1 MSEELPFPES
11 MRDDIAQCVIS
22 YDRSVYRA
30 FRKTYMEMVDDVE
43 DFDDFEQH
51 NQYLFKLVCPNIAVS
66 SVLRVLMFLVYS
78 PNLSVHELYST
89 LTFLAPRVKLNKF
102 LFKVLSVVQDI
113 LEMDE
118 HLLSE
123 FVRKVNGG
131 NSHWIHFAVIGRLI
145 ERVNPNLAS
154 VTVRVFIDAALRFSD
169 VHLKQMKPFLAGI
182 QTPLYMAY
190 VKPFMDKQLLRSAE
204 KFVFKVGH
212 FLRPLEFS
220 IWKSVPHST
229 PDFVDSLSDLC
240 QSTDER
246 VAAKAGELV
255 SKMATWVSAYAFPM
269 NAKSAI
275 YYFNSVSVA
284 QSSVAVALDLF
295 NQHGTTKDLK
305 TALASFFSR
314 VIHEN
319 PSLLDVNHVLSQYLL
334 PNKLYAAIYLILDTP
349 GLNKDLVLSFA
360 KEDMSVMSLVIV
372 AQLGTVQLRES
383 NISLFGTAQNWL
395 LMTKEESVAYG
406 ELLYRLRHQLPFY
419 VGKTMCSSLFY
430 LKEKQHM
437 LHALETSLCD
447 CNEEFLDGFFSAFSR
462 RQPAEFNLIVPLLSK
477 FHHKFSLSGKAWCVA
492 LGVSIDDDSPEIVRS
507 LLSMRRGDWK
517 KGVDNGLYQLAGR
530 PACHKEI
537 CDFVCLHI
545 DDPDYQGLI
554 AAIVKYFDVQTDR
567 KLFESVFCSETPSL
581 ELMKACLL
589 ARESYKEVPT
599 SVAQLLIHRANIESC
614 SRKFLFSYIPKS
626 SFSSFDFLLFLP
638 FFRFLLSVDEW
649 DEICEAVATR
659 VRQFDSIDYDR
670 GPIIDCLDNFDQ
682 ADDALVHL
690 YLADNIHQ
698 ASDMSIARRVVH
710 RPKFADGL
718 LAGMQKAPGMFDNTM
733 IPSAFTTRNIYMQSL
748 PAFSSY
754 LRNICSFEIPVEKL
768 ALTIWETIQNFY
780 QKTEENDKILECL
793 MKLSQEKPKI
803 LLSVLQYIDFDGKN
817 VFAEQIFAF
826 LTGLKGSQYD
836 AQPFNRAVSKLFPE
850 FADQL
855 INMYF
860 AHLSTLPHDSEA
872 SLYMAFKTSRQST
885 RKLFELVKQQC
896 GPRISDQVIKI
907 LLGCMTALSERDRKC
922 ESLANKL
929 VSNCDSA
936 SGEELALLFHF
947 STIASKM
954 EMLSQWLISDT
965 NKAKA
970 LVVLRYMF
978 NIPSETK
985 HLEMVLSK
993 LIDLACDN
1001 NAKIVEAATKALRAA
1016 ASSLEKDVLVEIIP
1030 YIISTI
1036 KSETTTDA
1044 IEAAIQFLTE
1054 VERKF
1059 PLVLIFQIHLLF
1071 SALHTVGVQCQ
1082 KLDEF
1087 LELIEGDLRKS
1098 QMPSLLEEIV
1108 ANIRTRKTVM
1118 EILRVI
1124 DVNIDQVEGNEM
1136 LSQICFSMIE
1146 NHLTIT
1152 DSATKAMA
1160 FKILASLSLPESLSD
1175 KVLNY
1180 WYGISEDSDRNLLY
1194 EHFSK
1199 FVNRLSL
1206 EKRLYFFE
1214 QFSARAEQSLKEFQ
1228 TSGLSALFGILIGA
1242 TIDQNN
1248 TFSQA
1253 IQKLQ
1258 TTKTTLFRDALMGSL
1273 VAFLQNRKDQLL
1285 DYLIATAKCLLL
1297 KADECVAVS
1306 KRLLMDLIKILP
1318 NSQVSEFVSL
1328 FPMYMASPRLDVR
1341 EMCILCLISCLQ
1353 SISRSNVSTQLQDR
1367 LGLDVF
1373 TQVAAA
1379 SYVLTFDFFQN
1390 VASQAKRLNYLFRE
1404 GNCDTPVLS
1413 LEFVY
1418 ATRGFLESPS
1428 ENMNEIVGLALLSV
1442 IESWMK
1448 CKENSDLDAKTDALL
1463 EFWSDAAVSSCGN
1476 MFAKQMVFVFESCQ
1490 SRELANYIAHR
1501 VCQLTK
1507 RVPMSD
1513 DFCRSAIYA
1522 ILTGMKYLH
1531 SLVEAFRK
1539 WKLRIVGQFRAHILD
1554 FLFTLAHG
1562 SVPRVQKIN
1571 QHPPRVNTPVQEE
1584 IKEERSIANAPKN
1597 IDILQREAR
1606 NTFIELCVFL
1616 ADDIVKLYIEEM
1628 DVSPPDSVL
1637 LRVLAG
1643 LADQKP
1649 LFFLSAPDKAINRL
1663 LQLLF
1668 ADVPND
1674 SVRTVEQVLTAVIIN
1689 LDPPNIGIF
1698 LERLSPFFVKL
1709 KTQRILRMRLLLND
1723 GFVSSLITG
1732 IATAENCLE
1741 IGPSIAM
1748 FIRAIFCYI
1757 SEFVRVS
1764 LADATVT
1771 AFIGSITQR
1780 PSMDLVNIIAVIS
1793 LFAPFMHKLQES
1805 ALVSAITA
1813 GLCAPMTPAI
1823 YIEIQSAMEKALA
1836 LGVSSSMLI
1845 ALARMRIESAVC
1857 PEALEL
1863 VAFVLEFSKENIS
1876 ETVLLT
1882 TWHALSTHAKS
1893 PICAMRV
1900 AVMRIAA
1907 LIVAR
1912 LQGNAREDVL
1922 DEALPQDSND
1932 PVAVAGFL
1940 TALKDITLLR
1950 LDHLAT
1956 IERLLGSQ
1964 KDFINFLGAIPMLVK
1979 SQSRSLVVQCMNFL
1993 VQGIKASGYIVP
2005 RMSLDT
2011 LAKLRPE
2018 LQAMDIA
2025 DASIIVTAL
2034 YIWYTEL
2041 DSQMKELAKETL
2053 LKIIGPADEKN
2064 NFREKYFRSIDAS
2077 MRNAIERD
2085 IFDLQAKKK
2094 SDLLRVQSM
2103 MIPM

>member
-1 MSEELPFPES
+1 MSEELPFPEN
-11 MRDDIAQCVIS
+11 MRDEIAQCVIS
-22 YDRSVYRA
+22 YDRSVYTV
-30 FRKTYMEMVDDVE
+30 FRKTYLEMVDDVE
-43 DFDDFEQH
+43 DFADFEQH
-51 NQYLFKLVCPNIAVS
+51 NQYIFKLICPNIAVS
-66 SVLRVLMFLVYS
+66 SVLRALLFLVYS
-78 PNLSVHELYST
+78 PNLSVHELYDT
-89 LTFLAPRVKLNKF
+89 LTFLATRVKLNKF
-102 LFKVLSVVQDI
+102 LFKVLNAVQDI

-118 HLLSE
+118 HLLAE
-123 FVRKVNGG
+123 FVRKVNSG

-154 VTVRVFIDAALRFSD
+154 VTVRVFIDVALKFSA
-169 VHLKQMKPFLAGI
+169 VHLKHMKLFLAGI

-190 VKPFMDKQLLRSAE
+190 VKPFMDKQFLRSAE
-204 KFVFKVGH
+204 TFVFKVDH
-212 FLRPLEFS
+212 FLRPLDFS

-255 SKMATWVSAYAFPM
+255 SKMATWISPYAFPM
-269 NAKSAI
+269 NSKSAI
-275 YYFNSVSVA
+275 FYFNSVFIA
-284 QSSVAVALDLF
+284 QSSVTVALEMF
-295 NQHGTTKDLK
+295 NQHGTTKEVK
-305 TALASFFSR
+305 AALASFFSR

-319 PSLLDVNHVLSQYLL
+319 PNLLDANHILAEYLL
-334 PNKLYAAIYLILDTP
+334 PNKFYTAIYKILDTP
-349 GLNKDLVLSFA
+349 GINKDLIVSFA
-360 KEDMSVMSLVIV
+360 KEDMSVMSLGIV
-372 AQLGTVQLRES
+372 ARLGTVQLRES
-383 NISLFGTAQNWL
+383 NISSFGTAQNWL
-395 LMTKEESVAYG
+395 RMTKEEIVAYG
-406 ELLYRLRHQLPFY
+406 KLLYRLRHQLPFY
-419 VGKTMCSSLFY
+419 VGKTMCASLFY

-437 LHALETSLCD
+437 LHSLDVSLCD
-447 CNEEFLDGFFSAFSR
+447 CNEEFLDGFFSAFAG
-462 RQPAEFNLIVPLLSK
+462 RQPADFNLIVPLMSK

-517 KGVDNGLYQLAGR
+517 KDVDNGLARLAGR

-537 CDFVCLHI
+537 CEFVCSHI
-545 DDPDYQGLI
+545 DDPDYRALI
-554 AAIVKYFDVQTDR
+554 AAVVKYFDAQTDR
-567 KLFESVFCSETPSL
+567 KLFESVFFNETPSI
-581 ELMKACLL
+581 ELMEACLL
-589 ARESYKEVPT
+589 ERESYKEVPN
-599 SVAQLLIHRANIESC
+599 SVAQLLIHRDNIESC

-649 DEICEAVATR
+649 DDICEAVSTR
-659 VRQFDSIDYDR
+659 VRQFDDIDYDR
-670 GPIIDCLDNFDQ
+670 APIIDRLDDFDQ

-690 YLADNIHQ
+690 YLADIHQ
-698 ASDMSIARRVVH
+698 VSDMSIARRVVN
-710 RPKFADGL
+710 RPNFAEGL
-718 LAGMQKAPGMFDNTM
+718 LAGMHKDPNIFDNTM
-733 IPSAFTTRNIYMQSL
+733 IPSAFTVRGIYMPSL

-754 LRNICSFEIPVEKL
+754 LRNICSFEIPTEKL
-768 ALTIWETIQNFY
+768 VLTIWQTIQNFY
-780 QKTEENDKILECL
+780 QKTEGNDKIIECL
-793 MKLSQEKPKI
+793 MKLSQDKPRV
-803 LLSVLQYIDFDGKN
+803 LLCVLPYIDFDGQN

-860 AHLSTLPHDSEA
+860 GHLSAIPNDSEA
-872 SLYMAFKTSRQST
+872 ALYMAFKTSKQTT

-907 LLGCMTALSERDRKC
+907 LLGCMTALSERDHKC
-922 ESLANKL
+922 ESIANKL
-929 VSNCDSA
+929 VANCDTA
-936 SGEELALLFHF
+936 TGEELGLVFHF
-947 STIASKM
+947 STIANKM
-954 EMLSQWLISDT
+954 ELLSQWLISDT

-1087 LELIEGDLRKS
+1087 LELIQGDLRKS

-1248 TFSQA
+1248 TFSLA

-1258 TTKTTLFRDALMGSL
+1258 ATKTTLFMDALMGSL
-1273 VAFLQNRKDQLL
+1273 VAFLQNRKDKLL
-1285 DYLIATAKCLLL
+1285 DYLIATAECLLL

-1306 KRLLMDLIKILP
+1306 KRLLTDLIKILP

-1328 FPMYMASPRLDVR
+1328 FPKYMASPRLDVR
-1341 EMCILCLISCLQ
+1341 EMCIVCLISCFQ
-1353 SISRSNVSTQLQDR
+1353 SISRSNGSTQLKDR
-1367 LGLDVF
+1367 LGIDVF
-1373 TQVAAA
+1373 TKVAAV
-1379 SYVLTFDFFQN
+1379 SYVLMFDFFQN

-1404 GNCDTPVLS
+1404 GNCYTPVLS

-1428 ENMNEIVGLALLSV
+1428 ENMNEIVSLALCSV
-1442 IESWMK
+1442 VECWMK
-1448 CKENSDLDAKTDALL
+1448 SKGNSDLDTNTDALL
-1463 EFWSDAAVSSCGN
+1463 EFWSDAAVSASGN
-1476 MFAKQMVFVFESCQ
+1476 RFPEQMVFVFESCW
-1490 SRELANYIAHR
+1490 SIELANYIAHR

-1513 DFCRSAIYA
+1513 NFCSSVIYA

-1539 WKLRIVGQFRAHILD
+1539 WKLRITGQFRAQVLD
-1554 FLFTLAHG
+1554 FLFALARG
-1562 SVPRVQKIN
+1562 SPKQVPRIN
-1571 QHPPRVNTPVQEE
+1571 EHPPRVNTPVQEE
-1584 IKEERSIANAPKN
+1584 TKEDGILANGPKN
-1597 IDILQREAR
+1597 IEVVQREAR
-1606 NTFIELCVFL
+1606 NTFIELCVLL
-1616 ADDIVKLYIEEM
+1616 ADDIVKLYIEDM
-1628 DVSPPDSVL
+1628 SVSPPDPVL
-1637 LRVLAG
+1637 LRLLAG

-1649 LFFLSAPDKAINRL
+1649 LFFLNASDKAINRL

-1689 LDPPNIGIF
+1689 LDPPNIGVF

-1771 AFIGSITQR
+1771 AFIGSITQH

-1836 LGVSSSMLI
+1836 LGVSSSLLI
-1845 ALARMRIESAVC
+1845 TLARMRIDSAVC

-1876 ETVLLT
+1876 EAVLLT
-1882 TWHALSTHAKS
+1882 TWRALSAYAKS
-1893 PICAMRV
+1893 PNCAMRV

-1907 LIVAR
+1907 LTVSR
-1912 LQGNAREDVL
+1912 LHGNAREDLL

-1940 TALKDITLLR
+1940 TALKDISLLR

-1979 SQSRSLVVQCMNFL
+1979 SKSRSLVVQCMNFL

-2041 DSQMKELAKETL
+2041 DSQIKELAKETL
-2053 LKIIGPADEKN
+2053 LTIIGPADEN
-2064 NFREKYFRSIDAS
+2064 NDFRQKYFQSISGS

-2085 IFDLQAKKK
+2085 IFCLQAKK
-2094 SDLLRVQSM
+2094 SDIIRTPSF
-2103 MIPM
+2103 